1 MNFKLQQKHLAVFII
16 LMLTILILAV
26 YWQVQR
32 HQFIDYDDQM
42 YVTGNYRI
50 QSGINFKSITDTFT
64 DIHTSNWHPL
74 TMMSHMLDWQLFGD
88 NAGGHHWTSVII
100 HIINTILLFLLFRNL
115 TGAIWRSA
123 FIAALFA
130 IHPINVESVAWIA
143 ERKNVLSTFFW
154 ISTMLFYG
162 WYVKNPSW
170 KRYLLVILCFALGL
184 MSKPML
190 VTLPF
195 VLLLLDYWPLNRTAI
210 NTQNKDR
217 TETALP
223 NTDKRY
229 KISSL
234 LLEKVPLFV
243 LTAIS
248 IGITFYAAQ
257 AAKAV
262 ATTDSALLAKR
273 ISNAIVSYG
282 LYIKKLFWPIDLAAF
297 YPLNFNI
304 PVWHIVLAASLIIII
319 TILACGYFRQYPYLP
334 VGWFWYLGTLVP
346 VIGIVQ
352 VGSQAMADRYA
363 YVPCIGLFII
373 IAWGGN
379 QILSKIR
386 STKIFTAIVF
396 ISIVIMFTIVS
407 YNQVKI
413 WKNTVTLFEDAI
425 KSNSEN
431 YLAYNALGL
440 AAAGQGDYEKALYYY
455 YMALKIN
462 PKYELAYNNAGIILS
477 KMGKLSDAIKC
488 YEKAIN
494 INIRSATSHHNL
506 GIVLMLTNNV
516 AEAISQFNK
525 ALELKPDYI
534 DAHNSLGIALLKMG
548 NVQEAIMHFNKALQ
562 LNPKDEE
569 VRKNIKNAIA
579 MQKKINKSVSE

>member
-1 MNFKLQQKHLAVFII
+1 MLTDIKLLKKHSVVFII
-16 LMLTILILAV
+16 LVLIVLALAV
-26 YWQVQR
+26 YWQVQK
-32 HQFIDYDDQM
+32 HQFIEYDDQL
-42 YVTGNYRI
+42 YVTENYRI
-50 QSGINFKSITDTFT
+50 QSGLTFKGIINTFT
-64 DIHTSNWHPL
+64 DVHTGHWHPL
-74 TMMSHMLDWQLFGD
+74 TMISHMLDWQLFGD

-154 ISTMLFYG
+154 IATILLYV

-170 KRYLLVILCFALGL
+170 KRYLPVFVCFALGL

-195 VLLLLDYWPLNRTAI
+195 VLLLLDYWPLNRTMI
-210 NTQNKDR
+210 NIHKENEPESTNQI
-217 TETALP
+217 LV
-223 NTDKRY
+223 KRV

-234 LLEKVPLFV
+234 ILEKVPLFILMAV
-243 LTAIS
+243 SIYLTY
-248 IGITFYAAQ
+248 YAAQ
-257 AAKAV
+257 SVKTV
-262 ATTDSALLAKR
+262 ANIPLTIRL
-273 ISNAIVSYG
+273 SNAIVAYG
-282 LYIKKLFWPIDLAAF
+282 LYIKKLFWPTDLAVF
-297 YPLNFNI
+297 YPLAYI
-304 PVWHIVLAASLIIII
+304 PIWQVSIAAVLIMVV
-319 TILACGYFRQYPYLP
+319 TFFVCRYFRDYPYLP

-346 VIGIVQ
+346 VIGLVQ
-352 VGSQAMADRYA
+352 VGGQAMADRYV
-363 YVPCIGLFII
+363 YIPFIGLFII

-386 STKIFTAIVF
+386 SSEIFTAIVF
-396 ISIVIMFTIVS
+396 ISIGIMFTIVS

-413 WKNTVTLFEDAI
+413 WENTVTLFEDVL

-440 AAAGQGDYEKALYYY
+440 AAADKGDYEKALYYY

-462 PKYELAYNNAGIILS
+462 PKFELAYNNAGIVLS
-477 KMGKLSDAIKC
+477 KMGKLSDAVKC
-488 YEKAIN
+488 YENALK
-494 INIRSATSHHNL
+494 INIRSAIAHHNL
-506 GIVLMLTNNV
+506 GIVLIQKNNV
-516 AEAISQFNK
+516 AGAISQFNK

-534 DAHNSLGIALLKMG
+534 DAHNSLGIALMKMG

-562 LNPKDEE
+562 LNPKSEE
-569 VRKNIKNAIA
+569 VLKNLKNAVA
-579 MQKKINKSVSE
+579 MQKKSSIMISPH